1 MKDMLE
7 LGESSKPIV
16 MEGNEAAHHADQ
28 FADVAMW
35 RLGYIGDLEPSCPRM
50 ALKRSICKTSRES
63 SRRCTEAH

>member
-7 LGESSKPIV
+7 LGESSKSIV

-35 RLGYIGDLEPSCPRM
+35 RLGYVGDLEHELPSDGAEEVYM
-50 ALKRSICKTSRES
+50 QNF
-63 SRRCTEAH
+63 